1 MEWRLNSAGDCA
13 GGIFAHKWGEKRC
26 RGLVVIVI
34 LAHAIR
40 ASDVD
45 GAGSGIAHA
54 LFEDG
59 TGWGRRNRID
69 AVDRAQ
75 SWARQGGGCR

>member
-13 GGIFAHKWGEKRC
+13 GGIFAHEWRQEWC
-26 RGLVVIVI
+26 RGLVVSVI

-40 ASDVD
+40 ASDVN

-59 TGWGRRNRID
+59 TGRGRRNRID

-75 SWARQGGGCR
+75 SWARQGGGGR